1 MAQLMPRRLAAIGL
15 LTLAL
20 VASGWWLI
28 RGDDPAGSI
37 AEARRDIAS
46 HDLRDARKALI
57 SATRANPGS
66 VEAQLLLA
74 QVALDLFDAVTAQS
88 ALDRAVQAGAKQED
102 VAHLY
107 GQALWM
113 QGENDRAV
121 DALSTPTIP
130 RRYQAYAA
138 RILGRVEM
146 DRGNMDD
153 AKQAFEQAI
162 SLAPDDSLLWTD
174 VARYRFA
181 TGDQKGAIE
190 AVDHAVALDNQNVRA
205 LEFRGRL
212 MRSQFG
218 LTAALPWFERGLQIA
233 PDDVPLL
240 EEYAATLGEARRYT
254 DMLKTVR
261 RILALDAHN
270 GRAYY
275 MQAVIAAR
283 ARDYDLANRIL
294 PRAGSNYL
302 ELPGPM
308 LLDAVIQYE
317 LGNYNRAIDKLDQ
330 LLALQPRNDEVR
342 ILLARAMARS
352 GDNYGALDT
361 IRPIAE
367 RPDAENYAQMLAA
380 RAFEATGQRDKAAI
394 ALDAAAVPAIKAIQ
408 ITPDIVSLAVS
419 ERAVRDDPDNART
432 VIPYVRNLL
441 QAKQADAAFVEARK
455 LQTNNPGVAAAHM
468 LVGDVEI
475 DRGNIAAAIEAYGQ
489 ARNIAFSE
497 PVMLR
502 LVDAMR
508 RVGNSGGAREVLGD
522 YLKLNP
528 TSHVAQKL
536 KAYDFLDNAQWA
548 EAIPLLRQ
556 IKARIGV
563 NDPVLLANLARAYS
577 GAGQNRAAIVEA
589 ALAYRIAPANPMVV
603 HVYGQVL
610 LKAGNQPKA
619 ARELLQKAALLSPD
633 DKDIAAEYVRADAA
647 WKNRKIKP

>member
-1 MAQLMPRRLAAIGL
+1 MAQLMPKRLAVIGL

-20 VASGWWLI
+20 LASGWWLI

-37 AEARRDIAS
+37 AEAKRDIAS

-146 DRGNMDD
+146 DRGNMED

-174 VARYRFA
+174 VARYRFV

-240 EEYAATLGEARRYT
+240 EEYAATLGEAGRYT
-254 DMLKTVR
+254 DMLKAVR

-317 LGNYNRAIDKLDQ
+317 LG
-330 LLALQPRNDEVR
+330 
-342 ILLARAMARS
+342 
-352 GDNYGALDT
+352 
-361 IRPIAE
+361 
-367 RPDAENYAQMLAA
+367 
-380 RAFEATGQRDKAAI
+380 
-394 ALDAAAVPAIKAIQ
+394 
-408 ITPDIVSLAVS
+408 
-419 ERAVRDDPDNART
+419 
-432 VIPYVRNLL
+432 
-441 QAKQADAAFVEARK
+441 
-455 LQTNNPGVAAAHM
+455 H
-468 LVGDVEI
+468 
-475 DRGNIAAAIEAYGQ
+475 
-489 ARNIAFSE
+489 
-497 PVMLR
+497 
-502 LVDAMR
+502 
-508 RVGNSGGAREVLGD
+508 
-522 YLKLNP
+522 
-528 TSHVAQKL
+528 
-536 KAYDFLDNAQWA
+536 
-548 EAIPLLRQ
+548 
-556 IKARIGV
+556 
-563 NDPVLLANLARAYS
+563 
-577 GAGQNRAAIVEA
+577 
-589 ALAYRIAPANPMVV
+589 
-603 HVYGQVL
+603 
-610 LKAGNQPKA
+610 
-619 ARELLQKAALLSPD
+619 
-633 DKDIAAEYVRADAA
+633 
-647 WKNRKIKP
+647 